1 MTLIVDLDCTN
12 EEFFNY
18 GMLTSD
24 AIPKSVKDSDD
35 LREDDPH
42 RVDVPWGYLRGL
54 KEPGMNDP

>member
-18 GMLTSD
+18 EMLTSD
-24 AIPKSVKDSDD
+24 AIPKSVN

-42 RVDVPWGYLRGL
+42 CVDVLWDYLRGL